1 MDNLIK
7 AYQKG
12 QRRDDLFEDERTE
25 LVVNGRVVDV
35 FSNAAR
41 ARKYAEINGYKTFQ
55 LFPYG
60 TLTTKF

>member
-7 AYQKG
+7 AYRRG
-12 QRRDDLFEDERTE
+12 QIYDLSEDTRTE
-25 LVVNGRVVDV
+25 LVVDGRVVDV
-35 FSNAAR
+35 FSNEAG

>member
-7 AYQKG
+7 AYRRG
-12 QRRDDLFEDERTE
+12 QIYDLSEDTRTE
-25 LVVNGRVVDV
+25 LVVDGRVVDV
-35 FSNAAR
+35 FSNEAAAR
-41 ARKYAEINGYKTFQ
+41 ECAKFFGYKIFQ